1 MGVQP
6 GSIRRRVSDLVR
18 PSRLVVGS
26 VLIAALA
33 LVALP
38 GLAGSRVPSPL
49 EPIPASAFQPLSV
62 SADSARSTVQIDPLD
77 AAYDSAGAIT
87 ADASFI
93 EPGAAPQTGPTARAT
108 LNQPESG
115 AASVR
120 KPPRYELT
128 GTATFYDNG
137 TTAMRLP
144 RGTVVIICG
153 DGGCVERV
161 VNDYG
166 PIKKSRIVDLYRAG
180 LLRRLR
186 LPMVVGHVHGDRLGL
201 LTSPDPARYPCRR
214 PFDHGPVRPQG
225 RPSEAGKER

>member
-1 MGVQP
+1 
-6 GSIRRRVSDLVR
+6 VR

-62 SADSARSTVQIDPLD
+62 PANNARSTVQVDPLD
-77 AAYDSAGAIT
+77 AAYASAGAVDS
-87 ADASFI
+87 DASFI
-93 EPGAAPQTGPTARAT
+93 EPGAAPQTGPTARAK
-108 LNQPESG
+108 LNQPDSSH
-115 AASVR
+115 AAVR
-120 KPPRYELT
+120 KPPRYTLS

-166 PIKKSRIVDLYRAG
+166 PLMKSRIVDLYRA
-180 LLRRLR
+180 
-186 LPMVVGHVHGDRLGL
+186 DF
-201 LTSPDPARYPCRR
+201 
-214 PFDHGPVRPQG
+214 FDICGCPWW
-225 RPSEAGKER
+225 AGTTTVTVSVY